1 MRSLVLVGLLLCAA
15 GLSCAGVTSTWQSVR
30 FDDNGVAPATENGA
44 LQVRDGYLPRLADSK
59 VQREDQL
66 GEGMGALAI
75 YCYQPQSG
83 GKLKTQPRQAPLS
96 GVAVI
101 VTGGT
106 QRFAARADAEGYLL
120 LALPAGDYV
129 VGISGITRNVR
140 VESGKTASVA
150 LRSGKR
156 MVD

>member
-1 MRSLVLVGLLLCAA
+1 MRVLLLAGLLFCTA
-15 GLSCAGVTSTWQSVR
+15 GLSCADVTSTWQSVR
-30 FDDNGVAPATENGA
+30 FNGNEFVPTQNGT
-44 LQVRDGYLPRLADSK
+44 LLLRDGYLPRLADSK
-59 VQREDQL
+59 VLREDQL

-96 GVAVI
+96 GVAVT
-101 VTGGT
+101 VAGGG
-106 QRFAARADAEGYLL
+106 QRFAARADAGGYLL
-120 LALPAGDYV
+120 LALPPGDYV

-140 VESGKTASVA
+140 VESGKTAPVA

>member
-1 MRSLVLVGLLLCAA
+1 MRALLLVGLLFCAA
-15 GLSCAGVTSTWQSVR
+15 GLSCADVTSTWQSVR
-30 FDDNGVAPATENGA
+30 FDENGLVPTTGNGA
-44 LQVRDGYLPRLADSK
+44 LLVRDGYLPRLADSK
-59 VQREDQL
+59 VLREDQL

-83 GKLKTQPRQAPLS
+83 GKLKAQPRQAPLS
-96 GVAVI
+96 GAAVTVA
-101 VTGGT
+101 GGT
-106 QRFAARADAEGYLL
+106 QRFAARVDAEGYLL
-120 LALPAGDYV
+120 LALPEGDYV
-129 VGISGITRNVR
+129 IGISGITRNVR